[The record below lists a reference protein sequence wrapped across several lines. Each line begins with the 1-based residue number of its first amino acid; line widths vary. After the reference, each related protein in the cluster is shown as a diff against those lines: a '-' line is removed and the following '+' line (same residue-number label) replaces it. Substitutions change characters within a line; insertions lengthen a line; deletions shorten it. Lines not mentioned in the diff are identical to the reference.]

1 MYDELA
7 VMRETYHK
15 ATDSLK
21 ANLKGSILR
30 KEREVYQLQH
40 AIANMEKQIRNTENH
55 PISK

>member
-1 MYDELA
+1 
-7 VMRETYHK
+7 MRETYHK

-55 PISK
+55 LISKSL